1 MRVQQIDA
9 SCWHRRKPL
18 IPREVNGAG
27 SGPRAALGAVGV
39 LRLLLGQTGM
49 EPPVLIRL
57 AQEMAAT
64 GLQAVTDALP
74 NEARFAAKAGD
85 PS

>member
-1 MRVQQIDA
+1 
-9 SCWHRRKPL
+9 
-18 IPREVNGAG
+18 
-27 SGPRAALGAVGV
+27 
-39 LRLLLGQTGM
+39 M
-49 EPPVLIRL
+49 EQPALIRL
-57 AQEMAAT
+57 AQEMAAS